1 MQMREGGTARRPLS
15 TRQIAYI
22 AVLAAVYVVLGQLVR
37 FIPNPMVPGAIIAL
51 NMVVV
56 VIAGILLGPVAGAL
70 VGLIGTGV
78 NAISPA
84 GNAFEVAAIIPHGI
98 MGLVAGWVGGR
109 VPTIIAALTIIVG
122 HVLNVLV
129 FILAGLMPANQMT
142 ATVFSVGLLAEVVAD
157 IVVIIILVPVLRP
170 LVKGRQA
177 VAPSRRVS
185 LLATLLAIALFL
197 VLAFVVFAYYA
208 ASRI

>member
-1 MQMREGGTARRPLS
+1 MQMRNSSRLRQPIS

-84 GNAFEVAAIIPHGI
+84 GNPFEVAAIVPHGI
-98 MGLVAGWVGGR
+98 MGLVAGMVGSR
-109 VPTIIAALTIIVG
+109 VPTIIAALTILVG

-129 FILAGLMPANQMT
+129 FIWAGLMPANQMT
-142 ATVFSVGLLAEVVAD
+142 ATIFSVGLLAEVVVD
-157 IVVIIILVPVLRP
+157 VVVIVIAVPLLRP
-170 LVKGRQA
+170 LVKAR
-177 VAPSRRVS
+177 
-185 LLATLLAIALFL
+185 
-197 VLAFVVFAYYA
+197 
-208 ASRI
+208 